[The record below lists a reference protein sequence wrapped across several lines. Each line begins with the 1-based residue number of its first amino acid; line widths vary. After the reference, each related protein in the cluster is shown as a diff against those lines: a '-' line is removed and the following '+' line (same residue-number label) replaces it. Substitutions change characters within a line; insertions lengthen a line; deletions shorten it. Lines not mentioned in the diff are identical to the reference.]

1 MNTLNDFVSRWNA
14 MLSEVGDT
22 TPAKFF
28 RLPTGDFPF
37 LRADELQLLREV
49 GLPDGGSSFSY
60 EDVEDGI
67 PRVDEVYGP
76 NDEELWQRIG
86 RDSVARFRMLGQDG
100 GGNPLVLNLETHEI
114 HLLDHESDFQPYGLA
129 GSSLAQFM
137 ECLLVFTR
145 VESSAPD
152 VDVAALQA
160 QLRAI
165 DPQLAERNG
174 YWFSTATDLPDF
186 T

>member
-1 MNTLNDFVSRWNA
+1 MNTLNNFVSRWNA
-14 MLSEVGDT
+14 MLVEVDA
-22 TPAKFF
+22 PSPDKFF
-28 RLPTGDFPF
+28 RLPDGDYSF
-37 LRADELQLLREV
+37 LGADELQLLREI
-49 GLPDGGSSFSY
+49 GLPQSCSSFTL
-60 EDVEDGI
+60 DGVEDGM

-76 NDEELWQRIG
+76 NDEQLWSRIG
-86 RDSVARFRMLGQDG
+86 RASVARFRMLGDDG
-100 GGNPLVLNLETHEI
+100 SGNPLVLNIESHEI
-114 HLLDHESDFQPYGLA
+114 ELLDHEGSFVPFDLA

-145 VESSAPD
+145 VESFAPD

-165 DPQLAERNG
+165 DPQLADRNG